1 MKTNNLT
8 MNYQTLN
15 QETPMKKYKSI
26 LITLLISFNIM
37 ATAADKGQGGTGV
50 NINDIRNFQIDQ
62 NTIIREDGQ
71 VIPEIRGQGGT
82 GFKVRYRIAS
92 DVNPEVTTGTIDEID
107 LINTHKGP
115 VTSLDPFRIFNV
127 DTLLTANTFFDDNLT
142 FEQIN
147 VGDEL
152 KLSGF
157 VDPNSSLLVS
167 RVEADDEPLDEWK
180 LSGYVSGF
188 NGTQFNIQNQVV
200 IIGGVVPKDC
210 DTGLADNL
218 FVEVEATPD
227 PMFMAGSSLNTV
239 TKIECKPEGIGTLP
253 GDVIPVALEGIV
265 DFEDIELNNLFTIAG
280 QQIIVSMTTV
290 YINGE
295 VDDIVVGAK
304 VEVEGLM
311 NTTTSVIDA
320 FKVKF
325 KEVRFKFEEPVLP
338 TDVVP
343 GESISL
349 FGKTILSTPQL
360 RDEDGILGSGL
371 GVETQVEV
379 RGYADSDGNL
389 YATRV
394 RERGNPDDTEASADG
409 FITAINSPQFEIFGV
424 VVDTSTS
431 VFFDI
436 NGMPISS
443 TDFFNQINIGTEV
456 EVEDAFINET
466 TNVLSGGIIRID
478 EDDDFTRSPALKAG
492 VTQALGV
499 GTITGLPDVIFADSF
514 E

>member
-1 MKTNNLT
+1 MKTINNK
-8 MNYQTLN
+8 YATLK
-15 QETPMKKYKSI
+15 QEQKMKKYSYI
-26 LITLLISFNIM
+26 FIVALIMISTIAAG
-37 ATAADKGQGGTGV
+37 ATRGQGGTGV
-50 NINDIRNFQIDQ
+50 AINDIRNFQFDQ
-62 NTIIREDGQ
+62 NTVIKKDGQ
-71 VIPEIRGQGGT
+71 VIPVIDGQGGT
-82 GFKVRYRIAS
+82 GFKVRYRVAS
-92 DVNPEVTTGTIDEID
+92 DVNPEVTTGTIEEID

-115 VTSLDPFRIFNV
+115 VTSLDPFRVFNV
-127 DTLLTANTFFDDNLT
+127 DALLTANTYFDDNLS
-142 FEQIN
+142 FDQIN

-157 VDPNSSLLVS
+157 VDSNSSLLVS
-167 RVEADDEPLDEWK
+167 RVEAVDEPLTEWK
-180 LSGYVSGF
+180 LSGFVSAL
-188 NGTQFNIQNQVV
+188 NATQFNIQNQVV
-200 IIGGVVPKDC
+200 VIGGVVPNDC
-210 DTGLADNL
+210 DMGLANEL
-218 FVEVEATPD
+218 FVEVKATPD
-227 PMFMAGSSLNTV
+227 AMFMVGSPLTTV
-239 TKIECKPEGIGTLP
+239 TKIECKPEGIISLP

-265 DFEDIELNNLFTIAG
+265 DFEDIDNSNVFTIAG
-280 QQIIVSMTTV
+280 QQITVSGTTV

-311 NTTTSVIDA
+311 NTTTSFIDA

-338 TDVVP
+338 ADVIP
-343 GESISL
+343 GVSISL

-360 RDEDGILGSGL
+360 RDEDGIMGSGL

-394 RERGNPDDTEASADG
+394 RERGNPDVNEANADG
-409 FITAINSPQFEIFGV
+409 FITAINNPQIEVFGV

-443 TDFFNQINIGTEV
+443 VDFFNQIAVGTEV

-466 TNVLSGGIIRID
+466 TNVISGGVIRID
-478 EDDDFTRSPALKAG
+478 EDDDFTRVNNTKAG
-492 VTQALGV
+492 ASQALGV

>member
-1 MKTNNLT
+1 
-8 MNYQTLN
+8 
-15 QETPMKKYKSI
+15 MKKHSQI
-26 LITLLISFNIM
+26 LIMVLIM
-37 ATAADKGQGGTGV
+37 ASTVASGAIKGQGGTGV
-50 NINDIRNFQIDQ
+50 SINDIRNFQIDQ
-62 NTIIREDGQ
+62 NTVIKEDGQ

-92 DVNPEVTTGTIDEID
+92 DVNPEVTTGTIEEID

-127 DTLLTANTFFDDNLT
+127 DALLTANTFFEDNLT
-142 FEQIN
+142 FEQIS

-157 VDPNSSLLVS
+157 VDSNSTLIVS

-180 LSGYVSGF
+180 VSGYVSGL
-188 NGTQFNIQNQVV
+188 NATQFSIQNQVV
-200 IIGGVVPKDC
+200 IIGGVIPNDC
-210 DTGLADNL
+210 DTGLADGL

-227 PMFMAGSSLNTV
+227 AMFMAGSPLNTV
-239 TKIECKPEGIGTLP
+239 TKIECKPEGITTLP

-280 QQIIVSMTTV
+280 QPITVGGATV

-295 VDDIVVGAK
+295 VDDIVIGAK

-311 NTTTSVIDA
+311 NTTTSLIDA
-320 FKVKF
+320 LKVKF

-338 TDVVP
+338 SDVTT
-343 GESISL
+343 GESITL
-349 FGKTILSTPQL
+349 FGKTIFSTPQL
-360 RDEDGILGSGL
+360 RDEDGIMGSGL

-379 RGYADSDGNL
+379 RGYADSEGNL

-394 RERGNPDDTEASADG
+394 RERGNPDVNEANADG
-409 FITAINSPQFEIFGV
+409 FITAINNPQIEIFGV

-443 TDFFNQINIGTEV
+443 ADFFNQIAVGTEV

-466 TNVLSGGIIRID
+466 TNVISGGIIRID
-478 EDDDFTRSPALKAG
+478 EDDDFTRVSSIKAG
-492 VTQALGV
+492 ATQALGV